1 MYQAGIDGVL
11 DLKNPFTQ
19 GSDSLGMALG
29 TITVQDSSGNTA
41 NYPVIVIQPVTVPA
55 GGGTPTATSW
65 TQSEL
70 GYANYLKSRI
80 DGSTS
85 SWTTGSVRMLNASIP
100 IKYTALSSEI
110 TPTPT
115 TSTYDGYI
123 QTTTPQ
129 TYTNGNFVTPPA
141 NIVGNSSFTLVY
153 FYNQQPH

>member
-1 MYQAGIDGVL
+1 
-11 DLKNPFTQ
+11 
-19 GSDSLGMALG
+19 
-29 TITVQDSSGNTA
+29 
-41 NYPVIVIQPVTVPA
+41 
-55 GGGTPTATSW
+55 
-65 TQSEL
+65 
-70 GYANYLKSRI
+70 LKSKI

-85 SWTTGSVRMLNASIP
+85 SWTTGSVRMLDVSITD
-100 IKYTALSSEI
+100 YTPLSSEI
-110 TPTPT
+110 TKSPT